1 MALRSLSQLMSL
13 KFGYA
18 ALCGCALLSA
28 SHAARAQDTRDP
40 AAAEELFRQGR
51 AAAEK
56 RDYLTACAKFRESN
70 RLDAALGTLFN
81 IADCEEKIGR
91 LATSWTLFREVAQR
105 LPPDDERRGIALQRA
120 QALDA
125 RVPRLFVHLTPTSH
139 TAVVVQ
145 RDGVVLG
152 SASLDTWLPVDP
164 GEHVVVVAAPDTDSV
179 SFVARIGEGERSQL
193 DVQVGPP
200 SVHRHTTDEG
210 ARDSTRPDRTAAYLV
225 GGLGAAGLLT
235 GVVAGVLVLD
245 RKKTVDQNCTEHVCN
260 QAGYDAAQS
269 GKTLGIVT
277 TVGLITGAVGLGGA
291 TYLFLSAPSPAE
303 KSRSGAYVVGI
314 RAKW

>member
-1 MALRSLSQLMSL
+1 MRVKVAWV
-13 KFGYA
+13 A
-18 ALCGCALLSA
+18 LSA
-28 SHAARAQDTRDP
+28 CCVLSSGRAARAQESRDP

-56 RDYLTACAKFRESN
+56 RDYLTACTKFRESN

-91 LATSWTLFREVAQR
+91 FATSWTLFREVAQR
-105 LPPDDERRGIALQRA
+105 LPSDDERRGIALQRA
-120 QALDA
+120 QALEP
-125 RVPRLFVHLTPTSH
+125 RVPRLLVHLTPAARSDIE
-139 TAVVVQ
+139 VR

-164 GEHVVVVAAPDTDSV
+164 GEHVVIVTAPGTDSA

-193 DVQVGPP
+193 DVGVGSP
-200 SVHRHTTDEG
+200 SAESKPGEG
-210 ARDSTRPDRTAAYLV
+210 SVPKREGVNHTAAYLV
-225 GGLGAAGLLT
+225 GGLGVAGLVT
-235 GVVAGVLVLD
+235 GIVAGVLVLD
-245 RKKTVDQNCTEHVCN
+245 RKSTVDKNCTDHLCN

-269 GKTLGIVT
+269 GKTLGVVT

-291 TYLFLSAPSPAE
+291 TYLFLSAPSPTE
-303 KSRSGAYVVGI
+303 KSHSGAYTVGI